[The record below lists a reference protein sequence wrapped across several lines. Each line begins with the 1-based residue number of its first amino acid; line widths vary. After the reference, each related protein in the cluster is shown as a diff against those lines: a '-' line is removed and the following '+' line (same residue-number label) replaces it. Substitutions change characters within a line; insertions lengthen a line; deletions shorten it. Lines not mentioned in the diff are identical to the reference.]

1 MPTFNHTH
9 ITSAAFERIS
19 WLERLYGD
27 DIPWN
32 AIEHGFDLQNERILL
47 GTKAEGIF
55 KPRQMQR
62 GVLSI
67 KTTKPRPGRDNIYDD
82 QETTEGFFRYE
93 LKRGHPKQ
101 GSNRYLWEAMEDG
114 MPFVYFHAIAPGRYK
129 AIWPCFVTKIHE
141 AEMFCEVVVGDSL
154 LARNKNPSAV
164 EYPLSNAPARAYAV
178 RETRVRLH
186 QATFRAN
193 VLSAYKNRCAL
204 SGLPLPEL
212 LEAAHI
218 TPDTFAHSST
228 EVSNGIT
235 MTRLHHRAYDSN
247 LIGITSEFKIV
258 VGRSIKEQSDIPIL
272 SMLKKLDGGS
282 LVLPKELQLQPNRDR
297 LAERFNEFL
306 LQN

>member
-1 MPTFNHTH
+1 
-9 ITSAAFERIS
+9 
-19 WLERLYGD
+19 
-27 DIPWN
+27 
-32 AIEHGFDLQNERILL
+32 
-47 GTKAEGIF
+47 
-55 KPRQMQR
+55 
-62 GVLSI
+62 
-67 KTTKPRPGRDNIYDD
+67 
-82 QETTEGFFRYE
+82 
-93 LKRGHPKQ
+93 
-101 GSNRYLWEAMEDG
+101 
-114 MPFVYFHAIAPGRYK
+114 
-129 AIWPCFVTKIHE
+129 
-141 AEMFCEVVVGDSL
+141 
-154 LARNKNPSAV
+154 
-164 EYPLSNAPARAYAV
+164 V

-235 MTRLHHRAYDSN
+235 MTRLHHRAYDSY

-258 VGRSIKEQSDIPIL
+258 VGRRIKEQSDIPIL
-272 SMLKKLDGGS
+272 SMIKILDGGS